1 MAEEKRNSEFG
12 HLYHQDAPWTG
23 LSGGE
28 DFVEYLRK
36 MKATGK
42 EKELVDEEKECLK
55 KLEKWEKEN
64 GDEKGSEGAGV
75 VTPNEA
81 KIPWKLLASP
91 GNIIYYLYGEPQ
103 ETEFNQNIIA
113 VLNDLKGQGMSILEM
128 SEFAEAKCNEIKQNY
143 INEKQEE
150 MRDLQGANPIEK
162 VGYKLSKISGNY
174 FEPKSEPSLFF
185 KFSVKTALKNGT
197 LNTLGSENSDKKP
210 ENQSEAERE
219 TEEHQDKQGQPEDA
233 ERKKEDEGEEK
244 AMD

>member
-1 MAEEKRNSEFG
+1 MAEEKRNSEFE
-12 HLYHQDAPWTG
+12 HLYHQDAPWAG
-23 LSGGE
+23 LSGGK

-113 VLNDLKGQGMSILEM
+113 VLKDLQGQGMSILKM

-197 LNTLGSENSDKKP
+197 LNTLGLENSDKKP
-210 ENQSEAERE
+210 ENKTEAENN
-219 TEEHQDKQGQPEDA
+219 QDKQKPTEDA
-233 ERKKEDEGEEK
+233 EPKNEDKNEEK
-244 AMD
+244 TMD

>member
-1 MAEEKRNSEFG
+1 MVDEKRNSEFE

-23 LSGGE
+23 LSGGK
-28 DFVEYLRK
+28 DFVEYLKK

-81 KIPWKLLASP
+81 KIPWKLLTSP

-113 VLNDLKGQGMSILEM
+113 VINNLKEQGMSILEM

-162 VGYKLSKISGNY
+162 VGYKISKISGNY

-197 LNTLGSENSDKKP
+197 LNTLGSDNSDKKP
-210 ENQSEAERE
+210 ENKTEAENNQDE
-219 TEEHQDKQGQPEDA
+219 QKPTEDTEPKNEDKD
-233 ERKKEDEGEEK
+233 EEK
-244 AMD
+244 TMD